1 MRCNTERAPAPPQIE
16 TPGLAG
22 NVAATINSSR
32 EYASSSIETV
42 NRAIV
47 SIQESVAGAW
57 PTLDSY
63 TLDPVDIISCPENL
77 PDISVDEVDSIEVD
91 SIEVD
96 SFEVDSFEVDEFKVD
111 EFDKE
116 VGEMPDANL
125 INVDIPDFDDGG
137 ITIAIPDPPS
147 ESIPIFNKTAPSVAR
162 AKIPDRPPFDKL
174 PPIPILEEVV
184 IPPAPDYETIEFKGG
199 VVPTDDLTPPTE
211 IFKYTEK
218 NYQSALGTVLEGNLL
233 SDIRT
238 GGTGLKAETEQ
249 ALWDRATARQN
260 AENEKTY
267 NEALNF
273 HSSRGFDLPSG
284 ALNSTLLEVSAKIN
298 QTNTDLNNDI
308 LVKTSDLAQKNTWFI
323 IEQAIDYEKSIK
335 DFSDKIANR
344 AFESAKTVVEMANA
358 IYMTKVEAFRIRLDA
373 WKANA
378 EIYESEINGQRARAE
393 VYKARIE
400 GAGVGAK
407 VNKTEIEAYT
417 AQIEGLK
424 SQISIY
430 ATEMEG
436 AKIESEIGKID
447 LEIYAT
453 RANVFK
459 SEIEGV
465 SAVYNAYQ
473 AQVAGESAKASL
485 LSAKAQAYEAQ
496 VKGLTANVEVNNKKV
511 DVLIAKQQGV
521 IETFKAAV
529 AGHIATAQ
537 AQTETG
543 KATAQAQTETGKATA
558 QAQIETGKATA
569 QAQIETGKATAQAQI
584 ETGKATAM
592 VQGTK
597 ADIVRAN
604 AAIYAAQLDGNTKK
618 YMAQIEK
625 VKAQALVSVQE
636 NIALLQQQTQIK
648 ETGLNAMTAT
658 AKVGGQLAAAA
669 LTAISTSMSLGQSSS
684 NNTSNN
690 ASNSAGNSASC
701 TNSSS
706 ASDTYSHG
714 SHSSH
719 IHSYMEK

>member
-1 MRCNTERAPAPPQIE
+1 MSCHAVSRAAPPQIE

-22 NVAATINSSR
+22 NVAAAINSSQG
-32 EYASSSIETV
+32 YASSSIDTV
-42 NRAIV
+42 NRAIM

-57 PTLDSY
+57 PTLDPY
-63 TLDPVDIISCPENL
+63 FLDPVDIYSCPENL

-96 SFEVDSFEVDEFKVD
+96 SFEVDSFEVDEFEVD

-116 VGEMPDANL
+116 VDEMPDADL

-162 AKIPDRPPFDKL
+162 AKIPDRPPSDKL

-400 GAGVGAK
+400 GAGVVAK

-521 IETFKAAV
+521 IETFKASV
-529 AGHIATAQ
+529 AGHI
-537 AQTETG
+537 
-543 KATAQAQTETGKATA
+543 ATAQAQTETGKATA

-569 QAQIETGKATAQAQI
+569 QAQIETGKATAQAKI

-719 IHSYMEK
+719 IHTYMEK